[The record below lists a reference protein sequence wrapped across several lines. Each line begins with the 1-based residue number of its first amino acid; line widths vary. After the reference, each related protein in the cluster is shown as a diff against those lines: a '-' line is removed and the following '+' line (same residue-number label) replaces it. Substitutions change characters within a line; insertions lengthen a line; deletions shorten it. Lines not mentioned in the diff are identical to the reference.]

1 MKKIPA
7 IQTKTF
13 KVRKLV
19 SEDNNRVLQGDLF
32 TPLLFPT
39 DQELIFQILQNL
51 VHGINSINT

>member
-51 VHGINSINT
+51 VHGSINT